1 MQQDRDRREHIATSL
16 SLSTIRGRNL
26 MVLLLT
32 CVSSSMDA
40 LSYLKLG
47 HVFIANMTG
56 NTILLGLAL
65 GRGRMED
72 VLYTGVA
79 LVGFCVGV
87 ASGAIIPQRDTRS
100 TTWPPY
106 VTRLLALETLVFA
119 VFCVLWYAWP
129 APTTPA
135 VCGLLLLSAIAM
147 GLQSFAV
154 TQLTISG
161 VVTTYITG
169 TMNSFISGLVQDIMR
184 IPRQPLV
191 HASQEIEYII
201 PSSTRGLQAVL
212 LFVYLLGAFISGL
225 IVLKWPEFALLFP
238 GCAIMTVL
246 FTALYHHSRLHRW

>member
-1 MQQDRDRREHIATSL
+1 
-16 SLSTIRGRNL
+16 
-26 MVLLLT
+26 MVLFLT

-87 ASGAIIPQRDTRS
+87 ASGAVIPRQNTRS
-100 TTWPPY
+100 TTWPFH
-106 VTRLLALETLVFA
+106 VTRLLALEVLVFA
-119 VFCVLWYAWP
+119 IFCVLWYALP
-129 APTTPA
+129 APTTP
-135 VCGLLLLSAIAM
+135 VLCGLLLLSAIAM

-154 TQLTISG
+154 AQLTING

-184 IPRQPLV
+184 FPHRPLA

-201 PSSTRGLQAVL
+201 PSTTRGLQAMSL
-212 LFVYLLGAFISGL
+212 LVYLFGALISGL
-225 IVLKWPEFALLFP
+225 IVLKWPMLALLFP
-238 GCAIMTVL
+238 GSAIMTVL
-246 FTALYHHSRLHRW
+246 LAAFYHHSHQHRWVDK